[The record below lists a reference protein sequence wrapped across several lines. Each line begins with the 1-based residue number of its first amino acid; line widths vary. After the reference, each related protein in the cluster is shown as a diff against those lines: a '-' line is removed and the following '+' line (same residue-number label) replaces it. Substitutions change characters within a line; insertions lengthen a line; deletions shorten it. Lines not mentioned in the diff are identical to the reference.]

1 MDSIGS
7 NESEGDGSTAQSH
20 QTAVSPS
27 MGEPENHPAIH
38 PPTHENSEEIS
49 TAIDETWDLRSPL
62 MPRLAQDEEQES
74 SSDESNLPLELE
86 EPTEENVAF
95 DPWRVSLMLC
105 AMIMTMLFCGLVTGS
120 FFFPWSDTTFRLQM
134 DTTDSLPFDISVVS
148 VIENTSILMNC
159 NMVRSETMFLICFSC
174 CYTAMCYS
182 LFTQTQS
189 FQTRYPFSSNHTR
202 TCWWF

>member
-7 NESEGDGSTAQSH
+7 NESEGDDSTAQSH
-20 QTAVSPS
+20 HQTAVSSS
-27 MGEPENHPAIH
+27 MGEPGNHPATH
-38 PPTHENSEEIS
+38 PPTHENSEENS

-62 MPRLAQDEEQES
+62 MPRLAQNEEQES

-86 EPTEENVAF
+86 EPMEENVAF
-95 DPWRVSLMLC
+95 DPLRISLMLC

-148 VIENTSILMNC
+148 VMENTSILMNC
-159 NMVRSETMFLICFSC
+159 SLVRSETMFLICLS
-174 CYTAMCYS
+174 S
-182 LFTQTQS
+182 LPATL
-189 FQTRYPFSSNHTR
+189 
-202 TCWWF
+202 